1 MPMTNLRVV
10 LFRPKYAENVGSVAR
25 AMLNMG
31 ARNLVLV
38 DPQGYDI
45 DRAAPLATNH
55 ARHIL
60 ENARVTATLAQA
72 LENTALVV
80 GTTARTGGW
89 RKGLLTPAKAA
100 PEIYARLADGEDAAL
115 VFGPEDRG
123 LTNEETSL
131 CDQLVMIPAH
141 PDCTSL
147 NLSQAVLIL
156 LYECFQHSLTRP
168 YEPKGPPTERDA
180 SFEERQALFANMQQ
194 ALADIDFLKDQNAE
208 YWMMPVRRFFSRF
221 RLRRNEFNLLMG
233 VCRQVRGL
241 AARSRGVAIRQSEG
255 AVDFSQK

>member
-1 MPMTNLRVV
+1 
-10 LFRPKYAENVGSVAR
+10 
-25 AMLNMG
+25 MLNMG
-31 ARNLVLV
+31 ASRLALV
-38 DPQGYDI
+38 DPQGYEL
-45 DRAAPLATNH
+45 DRAAPLATVH

-60 ENARVTATLAQA
+60 ENALVVGSLAEA
-72 LENTALVV
+72 LEGASLVI

-100 PEIYARLADGEDAAL
+100 PEVLSRLHEGGSAAL

-131 CDQLVMIPAH
+131 CDQLVMIPAS

-156 LYECFQHSLTRP
+156 LYECYQLALSKPF
-168 YEPKGPPTERDA
+168 EPSGPPTERDA
-180 SFEERQALFANMQQ
+180 SFEERQALFANMQE
-194 ALADIDFLKDQNAE
+194 ALTAIDFLKDQNPE
-208 YWMMPVRRFFSRF
+208 YWMLPVRRFFSRF

-233 VCRQVRGL
+233 ICRQVRY
-241 AARSRGVAIRQSEG
+241 VAVRAKSPKRD
-255 AVDFSQK
+255 DFA

>member
-1 MPMTNLRVV
+1 MPLRELRVV

-31 ARNLVLV
+31 ASRLALV
-38 DPQGYDI
+38 DPQGYEL
-45 DRAAPLATNH
+45 DRAAPLATVH

-60 ENARVTATLAQA
+60 ENALVVGSLAEA
-72 LENTALVV
+72 LEGASLVI

-100 PEIYARLADGEDAAL
+100 PEVLSRLHEGGSAAL

-131 CDQLVMIPAH
+131 CDQLVMIPAS

-156 LYECFQHSLTRP
+156 LYECYQLALSKPF
-168 YEPKGPPTERDA
+168 EPSGPPTERDA
-180 SFEERQALFANMQQ
+180 SFEERQALFANMQE
-194 ALADIDFLKDQNAE
+194 ALTAIDFLKDQNPE
-208 YWMMPVRRFFSRF
+208 YWMLPVRRFFSRF

-233 VCRQVRGL
+233 ICRQVRY
-241 AARSRGVAIRQSEG
+241 VAVRAKSPKRD
-255 AVDFSQK
+255 DFA

>member
-1 MPMTNLRVV
+1 MPLRELRVV
-10 LFRPKYAENVGSVAR
+10 LFRPKYAENVGSAAR

-31 ARNLVLV
+31 ASRLALV
-38 DPQGYDI
+38 DPQGYEL
-45 DRAAPLATNH
+45 DRAAPLATVH

-60 ENARVTATLAQA
+60 ENALVVGSLTEA
-72 LENTALVV
+72 LEGASLVI

-100 PEIYARLADGEDAAL
+100 PEVLSRLHEGGSAAL

-131 CDQLVMIPAH
+131 CDQLVMIPAS

-156 LYECFQHSLTRP
+156 LYECYQLALSKPF
-168 YEPKGPPTERDA
+168 EPSGPPTERDA
-180 SFEERQALFANMQQ
+180 SFEERQALFASMQE
-194 ALADIDFLKDQNAE
+194 ALTAIDFLKDQNPE
-208 YWMMPVRRFFSRF
+208 YWMLPVRRFFSRF

-233 VCRQVRGL
+233 ICRQVRN
-241 AARSRGVAIRQSEG
+241 VAVRAKSPRRD
-255 AVDFSQK
+255 DFA